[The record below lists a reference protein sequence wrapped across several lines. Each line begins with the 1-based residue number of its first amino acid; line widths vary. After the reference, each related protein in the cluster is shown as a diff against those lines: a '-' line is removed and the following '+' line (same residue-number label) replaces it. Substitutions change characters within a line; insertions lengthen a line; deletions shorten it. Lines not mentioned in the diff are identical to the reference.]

1 MMKIGNVTLKNNVL
15 LAPMAG
21 VTDLAFRT
29 ICDRF
34 GAGLSYTEMVSAKAL
49 SFEDKKTN
57 TLMQTA
63 NLPTAVQL
71 FGSDPDIMGKVIKE
85 AEKHCLFTDINMGCP
100 APKIAGNGEGSALMK
115 DLCKAEKIIDSVCK
129 NATKPVTVKMRSGWD
144 SDHINAVEL
153 ARIAQRC
160 GVAAITVHGR
170 TREQY
175 YSGKADRNIIRR
187 VCESVSIPV
196 IANGDIF
203 TAEDAKAMLEETG
216 AAAVMIGRGAQG
228 NPWIFSQINELFEC
242 GKVSSIPTPK
252 ERIAMA
258 IEHITLLCSLKG
270 EYIGIRE
277 ARKHASWYIKGLS
290 GAAALR
296 NKINTATTL
305 VQMES
310 ILSLLVKDLV

>member
-1 MMKIGNVTLKNNVL
+1 MNIGNVTLKNNIF

-21 VTDLAFRT
+21 VTDLAFRI

-49 SFEDKKTN
+49 SFSDKKTGS
-57 TLMQTA
+57 LMETQ

-71 FGSDPDIMGKVIKE
+71 FGSEADIMAQAVPE
-85 AEKHCLFTDINMGCP
+85 AEKHGLFTDINMGCP

-115 DLCKAEKIIDSVCK
+115 DLCKAEKIIGSVCD

-144 SDHINAVEL
+144 DNSINAVEL
-153 ARIAQRC
+153 ARIAERC
-160 GVAAITVHGR
+160 GAAAVTVHGR

-175 YSGKADRNIIRR
+175 YSGKADRIIIRK
-187 VCESVSIPV
+187 VCEAVSIPV

-203 TAEDAKAMLEETG
+203 TAEDAKSMIDETG
-216 AAAVMIGRGAQG
+216 AAAVMIGRGSQG
-228 NPWIFSQINELFEC
+228 NPWIFRQIEEYFKSGEI
-242 GKVSSIPTPK
+242 IPPPSAQ
-252 ERIAMA
+252 ERISMAM
-258 IEHITLLCSLKG
+258 EHITLLCRLKG

-290 GAAALR
+290 GAAQLR
-296 NKINTATTL
+296 NKINAATSL
-305 VQMES
+305 DEMQS
-310 ILSLLVKDLV
+310 ILSELL